1 MPFSRERFKPKS
13 TFNSNKRNAV
23 IESFPS
29 YLEER
34 LPNIEIPSRKFNNF
48 TKDDRNGMYGL
59 KDDKSIINKGPDK
72 VAAVIIWEIEDYLKE
87 AIKQLEDKE
96 VYLELL
102 NDPIALLSIIFKPE
116 KRKRGDLSHNTL
128 NY

>member
-29 YLEER
+29 YLKER
-34 LPNIEIPSRKFNNF
+34 LINIEIPSRKFNNF

-72 VAAVIIWEIEDYLKE
+72 VAAVIIWESEDYLKE

-102 NDPIALLSIIFKPE
+102 NDPIALLSIILKPIGKKE
-116 KRKRGDLSHNTL
+116 TWGFVT
-128 NY
+128 